1 MTWKFS
7 TFYGQKFIRLIV
19 KIMAQLP
26 LIKFLNQIC
35 AKVSMNE
42 SHIKLAVN
50 SRWNGDDVT
59 CFQAEK
65 TGSVNGC
72 SRGLSHGH
80 RFAIHINIDPSISAV
95 EVGVQVDIVPSS
107 DWYNQFSIMVL
118 HAAHKMA
125 VRGTDRPVFDD

>member
-1 MTWKFS
+1 M
-7 TFYGQKFIRLIV
+7 V
-19 KIMAQLP
+19 QLP
-26 LIKFLNQIC
+26 LIKFLNQIR
-35 AKVSMNE
+35 AKVGMNGR
-42 SHIKLAVN
+42 HIKFAVN

-59 CFQAEK
+59 CFQVEN
-65 TGSVNGC
+65 TSSVLGNFPIC

-95 EVGVQVDIVPSS
+95 EVGVQEDIVPSS
-107 DWYNQFSIMVL
+107 DWHNQFSIMVL